1 MLRMRNTDPRG
12 GGRGR
17 RDTPVGQPAGRGDK
31 PPGGLGGSGL
41 AVFLCVVVF
50 FFPFG
55 MLVHLSPLS
64 FLRSW
69 LGVGAAVVLPASY

>member
-1 MLRMRNTDPRG
+1 MKLARLRLPFSAGGGMLRMRNTDPRG

-41 AVFLCVVVF
+41 AVFL
-50 FFPFG
+50 
-55 MLVHLSPLS
+55 
-64 FLRSW
+64 W
-69 LGVGAAVVLPASY
+69 VLFI